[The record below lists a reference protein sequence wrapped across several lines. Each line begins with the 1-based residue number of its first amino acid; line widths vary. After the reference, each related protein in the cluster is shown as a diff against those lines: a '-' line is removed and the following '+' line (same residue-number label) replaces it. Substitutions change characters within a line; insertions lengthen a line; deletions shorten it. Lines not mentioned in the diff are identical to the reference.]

1 MREAHQ
7 NLEMEFSKAYDEL
20 SDAIFRHCFFRVSD
34 REVALDL
41 VQETFFKV
49 WRSISSGSEVENMK
63 ALLFKTA
70 SNLIIDYYR
79 KKKSFSLDE
88 MSEEIDFDPSGEDHS
103 EIEKNAEWSIVKS
116 VLNKLDEKNKEVMI
130 LRYVDGFSVGEVAEI
145 LGESEN
151 VVSVRLHRATAKAKE
166 IFNNEK

>member
-1 MREAHQ
+1 MKENLQ
-7 NLEMEFSKAYDEL
+7 NLEKEFSRAYDEL

-41 VQETFFKV
+41 AQETFFKV
-49 WRSISSGSEVENMK
+49 WRSISSGSQVENMK

-70 SNLIIDYYR
+70 SNLIIDHYR
-79 KKKSFSLDE
+79 KKKSLSLDE
-88 MSEEIDFDPSGEDHS
+88 MQEENDFNPAGEDHF
-103 EIEKNAEWSIVKS
+103 EIEQNAEWSIIKG
-116 VLNKLDEKNKEVMI
+116 VLNKLDEKYREVMI
-130 LRYVDGFSVGEVAEI
+130 LRYVDGFSVGEVAQI

-151 VVSVRLHRATAKAKE
+151 VVSVRLHRAIGKAKE

>member
-1 MREAHQ
+1 MKRVSSNTEK
-7 NLEMEFSKAYDEL
+7 EFLKAYEDL
-20 SDAIFRHCFFRVSD
+20 SDALFRHCFFRVSD
-34 REVALDL
+34 REIALDL

-49 WRSISSGSEVENMK
+49 WRSISSGSEILNMK
-63 ALLFKTA
+63 AVLFKTA

-79 KKKSFSLDE
+79 KKKNVSLDE
-88 MSEEIDFDPSGEDHS
+88 MQEDLNFDPVGEGTES
-103 EIEKNAEWSIVKS
+103 IEKSAEWSIIRKTIDM
-116 VLNKLDEKNKEVMI
+116 LDEKYKEVMI

-151 VVSVRLHRATAKAKE
+151 VVSVRIHRATARAKE

>member
-1 MREAHQ
+1 MKEARQ
-7 NLEMEFSKAYDEL
+7 NIEMEFSKAYEEL

-49 WRSISSGSEVENMK
+49 WRSISSGSQVENMK

-79 KKKSFSLDE
+79 KKKNFSLDE
-88 MSEEIDFDPSGEDHS
+88 MWEEDGFDPSGENHM
-103 EIEKNAEWSIVKS
+103 EIEKEAEWSVVKR
-116 VLNKLDEKNKEVMI
+116 VLNKLDEKHREVMI

-145 LGESEN
+145 LGENEN

-166 IFNNEK
+166 IFNDEK